1 YDRQWELRRS
11 SHLQAFLSAP
21 APITETPLDLAT
33 KCDTAE
39 CQLPYCFCSK
49 DVFNGKLKNPNGCA
63 VRGTFF
69 LSHEY
74 SNYVMVQSLAH
85 DGHEIA
91 TGTVSQQQGL
101 QDKGYEEWAGEMIGM
116 REILKK
122 FANVSRAEIVG
133 TRAPFLKP
141 GRNTQFKVPFNAHFV
156 ETYEGGHCPYLDQCV
171 LHNHD
176 SDEAVVCG
184 QDGVV

>member
-1 YDRQWELRRS
+1 MTLPELP
-11 SHLQAFLSAP
+11 P

-49 DVFNGKLKNPNGCA
+49 DESIQWKTEESQRMCRPGH
-63 VRGTFF
+63 F
-69 LSHEY
+69 LPIARI
-74 SNYVMVQSLAH
+74 Q
-85 DGHEIA
+85 IA

-122 FANVSRAEIVG
+122 FANVSRAEIFG
-133 TRAPFLKP
+133 GRATATDPRVALHP
-141 GRNTQFKVPFNAHFV
+141 GLQDCARVQI
-156 ETYEGGHCPYLDQCV
+156 GHLPDQIIPGLFWQLATHV
-171 LHNHD
+171 T
-176 SDEAVVCG
+176 VT
-184 QDGVV
+184 